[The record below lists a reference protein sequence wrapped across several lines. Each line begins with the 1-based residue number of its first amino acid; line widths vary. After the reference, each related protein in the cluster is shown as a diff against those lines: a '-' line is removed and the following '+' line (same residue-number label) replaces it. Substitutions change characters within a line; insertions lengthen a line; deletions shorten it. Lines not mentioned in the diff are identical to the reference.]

1 MPELA
6 HPYLAQASKRGALID
21 GNLLTVL
28 LIGMLGRG
36 EVEKFKRTQEY
47 TSEDAVGIDE
57 LLSKFAWVCATPHV
71 LAEVANL
78 LDWVKGDNRNK
89 VLDFLS
95 NFVQSVTEHHQ
106 PAKNLVETKVYF
118 QLGLSDAGLVNLSTS
133 ENLVLITA
141 DLHLYQYASGLGVQ
155 AINFH
160 NLREAWLV

>member
-1 MPELA
+1 MLEVV
-6 HPYLAQASKRGALID
+6 HPYLAHASKRGALVD

-28 LIGMLGRG
+28 LVGMLGRG
-36 EVEKFKRTQEY
+36 EVEKFKRTREY
-47 TSEDAVGIDE
+47 TSEDAVGIDN
-57 LLSKFAWVCATPHV
+57 LLSKFAWVCTTPHV
-71 LAEVANL
+71 LAEVANI

-95 NFVQSVTEHHQ
+95 IFVQNISEHHQ
-106 PAKNLVETKVYF
+106 PAKDLVETKVYF
-118 QLGLSDAGLVNLSTS
+118 QLGLSDAGLVNLSAS

-160 NLREAWLV
+160 NLREAWLI

>member
-1 MPELA
+1 MPEIA
-6 HPYLAQASKRGALID
+6 HPYLDHAARRGALID

-47 TSEDAVGIDE
+47 TSEDAVGIDN
-57 LLSKFAWVCATPHV
+57 LLSKFGWVCATPHV

-78 LDWVKGDNRNK
+78 LDWVKGDNRDK

-95 NFVQSVTEHHQ
+95 GFVQSISERHQ
-106 PAKNLVETKVYF
+106 PARELVETKVYF
-118 QLGLSDAGLVNLSTS
+118 KLGLSDAGLVSLSNS

-160 NLREAWLV
+160 HLREAWLV